1 MYSQLMKLNEKFE
14 FFSFHKIK
22 LLLQLFVYK
31 KIVSLKNKYYSFNFF
46 NI

>member
-1 MYSQLMKLNEKFE
+1 MELNKKFE

-31 KIVSLKNKYYSFNFF
+31 KIVSLKSTIPLKNY
-46 NI
+46 II